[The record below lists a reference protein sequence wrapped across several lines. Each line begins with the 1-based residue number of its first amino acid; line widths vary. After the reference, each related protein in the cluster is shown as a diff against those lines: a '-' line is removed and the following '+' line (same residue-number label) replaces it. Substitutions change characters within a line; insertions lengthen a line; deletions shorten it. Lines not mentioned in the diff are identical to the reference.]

1 MVRDSLSNLKTI
13 PSTQYAEISAIDS
26 SPILGKMA
34 DKSHMAEYPL
44 AVKKFLS
51 FLLFTSIFTSAIPY
65 LAQADSR
72 DDQYSQVLYK
82 AWENYLSYTTPTDS
96 ITLRIHSSS
105 DIPLEAIKSFSD
117 GVRWTLK
124 RYGSDF
130 STTDVFHL
138 IFASS
143 YSESQKLI
151 SEVNGE
157 ILNYD
162 AYNIRHLSIAKS
174 YFDNPD
180 FSTPAGGTSS
190 RGCNY
195 DGSPY
200 GNFQGQIKP
209 CPSLKGGAIYAFG
222 TTKAFENNFSN
233 LFTIGAHEGF
243 HLVLTKMNPY
253 SHYTVP
259 EWIIEGV
266 CQSIGLTAS
275 TTDSDQ
281 FRKSS
286 MLNPSPSLDP
296 SSQKNP
302 YDLAQLETQG
312 KPERFAIGVLATD
325 FLLSKSNAKTFFG
338 FLATMNNPR
347 PWEVE
352 FEKSF
357 GFSKSI
363 FYEDFKDFHSWY
375 YSKGVSIIKSTKFP
389 PLLNSA
395 PTPQPSPVTPSNPT
409 SNPEPTQLKPTNSP
423 AVQAT
428 KSIQKKFTT
437 ITCVK
442 GKFVKKV
449 TGVKPVCPKGYKK
462 K

>member
-1 MVRDSLSNLKTI
+1 M
-13 PSTQYAEISAIDS
+13 
-26 SPILGKMA
+26 
-34 DKSHMAEYPL
+34 
-44 AVKKFLS
+44 KKIVL
-51 FLLFTSIFTSAIPY
+51 FLLLASIFTSAIPY

-72 DDQYSQVLYK
+72 DDQYSQVLFK
-82 AWENYLSYTTPTDS
+82 AWESYLSHSTPNDS
-96 ITLRIHSSS
+96 ITLKVHASSNIS
-105 DIPLEAIKSFSD
+105 QEAIKSFSD
-117 GVRWTLK
+117 GARWTLN
-124 RYGSDF
+124 RYGSNF

-138 IFASS
+138 IFASN
-143 YSESQKLI
+143 YSDSQNLM
-151 SEVNGE
+151 SEVNRDL
-157 ILNYD
+157 LNYD
-162 AYNIRHLSIAKS
+162 AYNTRHLSIAKS

-195 DGSPY
+195 EGSPY
-200 GNFQGQIKP
+200 GIFQGQIKP
-209 CPSLKGGAIYAFG
+209 CPTLKGGAIYAFG
-222 TTKAFENNFSN
+222 TPKAFENNFSN
-233 LFTIGAHEGF
+233 LFTIGAHEAF

-259 EWIIEGV
+259 EWIIEGA

-281 FRKSS
+281 FQKSS
-286 MLNPSPSLDP
+286 MLNPSPALDP

-302 YDLAQLETQG
+302 YDLTQLETQG

-338 FLATMNNPR
+338 FLTNMNNPN

-375 YSKGVSIIKSTKFP
+375 YSKGISVIRSTRFP
-389 PLLNSA
+389 PLLSPA
-395 PTPQPSPVTPSNPT
+395 PTPQPSPSAEAPSNPI
-409 SNPEPTQLKPTNSP
+409 SSPEPNRLEPTNSP
-423 AVQAT
+423 TVKAT
-428 KSIQKKFTT
+428 NTIQKKSTT
-437 ITCVK
+437 IICVR
-442 GKFVKKV
+442 GKLLKKV
-449 TGVKPVCPKGYKK
+449 TSINPKCPTGYKK

>member
-1 MVRDSLSNLKTI
+1 MTAMYSF
-13 PSTQYAEISAIDS
+13 
-26 SPILGKMA
+26 
-34 DKSHMAEYPL
+34 H
-44 AVKKFLS
+44 VKKIVSL
-51 FLLFTSIFTSAIPY
+51 LLFVSIVSSAIPHQ
-65 LAQADSR
+65 AQADSR
-72 DDQYSQVLYK
+72 DNQYSQVLYK
-82 AWENYLSYTTPTDS
+82 AWGNYLSYTTPNDS
-96 ITLRIHSSS
+96 ITIKIHSSS
-105 DIPLEAIKSFSD
+105 NIPQGAIKSFSD
-117 GVRWTLK
+117 GVRWTLNS
-124 RYGSDF
+124 YGSNF

-138 IFASS
+138 IFASN
-143 YSESQKLI
+143 YSDSQKLI
-151 SEVNGE
+151 KEVNE
-157 ILNYD
+157 ELLNYE

-174 YFDNPD
+174 YFDIPD

-222 TTKAFENNFSN
+222 TPKAFEDNFSN

-281 FRKSS
+281 FSKGS
-286 MLNPSPSLDP
+286 MLNPTPSLDP
-296 SSQKNP
+296 YSQKNP
-302 YDLAQLETQG
+302 YDLTRLEHGSGQ
-312 KPERFAIGVLATD
+312 PERFAIGVLATD
-325 FLLSKSNAKTFFG
+325 FLLSKSNAKTLFE
-338 FLATMNNPR
+338 FLTNMNNPN

-363 FYEDFKDFHSWY
+363 FYEDFKDFHNWY
-375 YSKGVSIIKSTKFP
+375 YSKGISIIRSTKFP
-389 PLLNSA
+389 PLLNPA
-395 PTPQPSPVTPSNPT
+395 PAPQLSPAA
-409 SNPEPTQLKPTNSP
+409 NPESSPISSPGRNRVEPNNSP
-423 AVQAT
+423 TVKAA
-428 KSIQKKFTT
+428 KAIQKKART
-437 ITCVK
+437 ITCIK
-442 GKFVKKV
+442 GKLVKKV
-449 TGVKPVCPKGYKK
+449 TSINPKCPTGYKK